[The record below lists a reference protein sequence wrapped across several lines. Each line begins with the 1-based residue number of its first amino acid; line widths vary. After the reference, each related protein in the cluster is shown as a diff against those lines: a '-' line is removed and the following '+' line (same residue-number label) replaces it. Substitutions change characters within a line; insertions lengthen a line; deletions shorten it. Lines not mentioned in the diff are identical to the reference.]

1 MNSKKITK
9 DMFVV
14 LTYEIYDD
22 QSKVIEK
29 VDNPVTCIHGQ
40 GKKLLPKIEQSLEGK
55 TIGDDVEITI
65 APEDGFGEYDQSLI
79 IKDKISNVPKQF
91 RKVNE
96 TIAFVN
102 KSGNKK
108 DFRVIEI
115 NNQDIVLDGNHYLSG
130 KNLLYKIKILDV
142 RESTPYDREQDKLN
156 LINS

>member
-108 DFRVIEI
+108 DFIVIEI
-115 NNQDIVLDGNHYLSG
+115 NNQDIVLDGNH
-130 KNLLYKIKILDV
+130 
-142 RESTPYDREQDKLN
+142 
-156 LINS
+156 